1 MFNMAVPA
9 NILQTVQTYQMS
21 NLAYLQNLCC
31 FTSTSNAK
39 FRDFDK
45 MTANLGDTVTFDLPP
60 RFTTTNSLVANFQP
74 ADQRVQ
80 PLSVRNQIST
90 SYAFTD
96 QQFLFNVREYM
107 ERFGTSSMAEMG
119 AKIEANIAT
128 NCDFQIVPAA
138 GSNPAF
144 FQPGP
149 YRFFGDG
156 VTPINT
162 YNQLAQ
168 ALALYRNYGSV
179 MYDVKG
185 YLSDIAVAQ
194 IVGSGLNQFALDRND
209 KAALSWQVG
218 AFSGCEWYQSNLLPV
233 HTAGNVG
240 NQANGWTSNVATISA
255 IGAPLADG
263 SINSITVT
271 VPGAVAN
278 DPNAILQG
286 DRLQFRDGVAA
297 QPNMRYLT
305 FIGHTVSSVPVQ
317 IQATATAASNGA
329 GAITITFNPPLQ
341 AAAANNQNINNALA
355 VGMQLQVVPNCRV
368 GMISAGNSLYVAMP
382 QLPTLTPYPTGN
394 SIDPDTGVSLRQY
407 YGSQFGQNVRGMV
420 HDCIW
425 GSVQVP
431 EYAMAMLFPL

>member
-1 MFNMAVPA
+1 M
-9 NILQTVQTYQMS
+9 
-21 NLAYLQNLCC
+21 
-31 FTSTSNAK
+31 STSNSK
-39 FRDFDK
+39 FRDFDR

-80 PLSVRNQIST
+80 PLTVNQQIST
-90 SYAFTD
+90 SYAFSD

-107 ERFGTSSMAEMG
+107 ERFGTSAMAEIG
-119 AKIEANIAT
+119 AKIEANVALQ
-128 NCDFQIVPAA
+128 CDLA
-138 GSNPAF
+138 
-144 FQPGP
+144 P

-168 ALALYRNYGSV
+168 ALALFRNFGSV
-179 MYDVKG
+179 MYDVRG

-209 KAALSWQVG
+209 KSALSWQVG

-233 HTAGNVG
+233 HIAGNVG
-240 NQANGWTSNVATISA
+240 NAANGWGADRLLRITAV
-255 IGAPLADG
+255 GAPNPDG
-263 SINSITVT
+263 SISQVT
-271 VPGAVAN
+271 ATFVTAGTAN
-278 DPNAILQG
+278 DPLAIAFG
-286 DRLQFRDGVAA
+286 DRMQFVDGVAG
-297 QPNMRYLT
+297 QPNMRFLT
-305 FIGHTVSSVPVQ
+305 FIGHQVSSVPVQ
-317 IQATATAASNGA
+317 IQITVAAGSDGA
-329 GAITITFNPPLQ
+329 SAVVLNFTPPLQ
-341 AAAANNQNINNALA
+341 AAALNNQNINNAIA
-355 VGMQLQVVPNCRV
+355 VGMRLQVVPTCRV
-368 GMISAGNSLYVAMP
+368 GMINGGNSLYLAMP
-382 QLPTLTPYPTGN
+382 QLPTETPYPTGN

-407 YGSQFGQNVRGMV
+407 YGSLFGQNVRGMV